1 VRVSPSTKRIITD
14 IPINIVNNNGGY
26 QVNFAEGQDKASVE
40 VDGVAAI
47 LDALTIN
54 DFNISIDLANL
65 KAGTNT
71 VKVDLKID
79 KGYLMGKLVSPER
92 ITITLRK

>member
-1 VRVSPSTKRIITD
+1 MVDIKLILLKDRTK
-14 IPINIVNNNGGY
+14 
-26 QVNFAEGQDKASVE
+26 FLVE

-79 KGYLMGKLVSPER
+79 KGYLTGKLVSPER

>member
-1 VRVSPSTKRIITD
+1 MRQHT
-14 IPINIVNNNGGY
+14 
-26 QVNFAEGQDKASVE
+26 
-40 VDGVAAI
+40 GVAAI

-79 KGYLMGKLVSPER
+79 KGYLTGKLVSPER